1 MKFATPNFCQ
11 TFSLAIVSL
20 GLAGPSLRAQEPAVS
35 NTSANATTLG
45 ADQPS
50 FNIVINPGAA
60 LATNAPALA
69 AFNRAAQQW
78 MGYFADPITINISAD
93 LETLGFDTIGSTT
106 SVGLSSPYDDY
117 RGRLVADA
125 SDEPS
130 NAIVA
135 ALPTGNQFTAL
146 LPVGVSLTDS
156 IFATKANLKAIG
168 VTGLDEA
175 YGISDSRIVFNSTF
189 TFDYDRSDGIT
200 PGSVD
205 LETVAAH
212 EIGHALGFVSAVD
225 QVDGGVTSISPT
237 LLDLF
242 RFRDGTANDPATN
255 AQFTTFSRD
264 LTPGTFAIFDDLT
277 NEYRMST
284 GSTGDGNQAS
294 HWKDDAFTETNIGM
308 MDPTL
313 NFGETFFISAADL
326 RAFDLIG
333 YELVPEPSVLVLSAL
348 CGAMLTLRR
357 SRRESLP
364 AV

>member
-1 MKFATPNFCQ
+1 MKSAHPNFYR
-11 TFSLAIVSL
+11 SLSLVAVSL
-20 GLAGPSLRAQEPAVS
+20 GLAGPLLQAQG
-35 NTSANATTLG
+35 TT
-45 ADQPS
+45 ASP
-50 FNIVINPGAA
+50 FNIVINPGAS

-78 MGYFADPITINISAD
+78 MGYFADPITVNISAD
-93 LETLGFDTIGSTT
+93 LEILRFDTIGSTT
-106 SVGLSSPYDDY
+106 SVGVLSPYDDY

-125 SDEPS
+125 ADEPS

-135 ALPTGNQFTAL
+135 ALPTGSQFTAL
-146 LPVGVSLTDS
+146 LPTGVSLSDS

-168 VTGLDEA
+168 IAGLDEI

-189 TFDYDRSDGIT
+189 IFDYDRSDGIA
-200 PGSVD
+200 PGLMD
-205 LETVAAH
+205 FETVAAH

-225 QVDGGVTSISPT
+225 EVDAGITSIDPT

-242 RFRDGTANDPATN
+242 RFRDGTANDPTTT

-264 LTPGTFAIFDDLT
+264 LTAGTFAIFDDLT

-294 HWKDDAFTETNIGM
+294 HWKDDGLTGTSIGM

-313 NFGETFFISAADL
+313 NLGETFFISAADL

-333 YELVPEPSVLVLSAL
+333 YDLVPEPSVFVLSAL
-348 CGAMLTLRR
+348 FGAMLTLRR
-357 SRRESLP
+357 NRRESLP
-364 AV
+364 TV